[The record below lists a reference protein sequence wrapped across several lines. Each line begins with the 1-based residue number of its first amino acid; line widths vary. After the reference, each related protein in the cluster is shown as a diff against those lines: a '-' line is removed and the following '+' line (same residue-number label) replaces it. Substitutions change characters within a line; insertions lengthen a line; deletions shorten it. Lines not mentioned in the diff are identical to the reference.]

1 METKKPKWSTFLFSL
16 PSLEE
21 SLGRAF
27 DLAGATSQL
36 NFLEGHM
43 DRLAL
48 MADWAAVGEDLE
60 AVLGDFWNELTEK
73 ERLKALLALLSDE
86 EEG

>member
-1 METKKPKWSTFLFSL
+1 MRKPKWPTFLFSL

-21 SLGRAF
+21 SLGRVF
-27 DLAGATSQL
+27 DLAGVTSQVNL
-36 NFLEGHM
+36 LEGHT

-48 MADWAAVGEDLE
+48 MADWAAVSEDLE

-73 ERLKALLALLSDE
+73 ERLKVLLALLSDE

>member
-1 METKKPKWSTFLFSL
+1 
-16 PSLEE
+16 
-21 SLGRAF
+21 
-27 DLAGATSQL
+27 
-36 NFLEGHM
+36 
-43 DRLAL
+43 